1 MGFRN
6 LQTFLFFL
14 LLMLLGLSAPL
25 SAAEGK
31 RLALV
36 VGNSAYT
43 ATTPLANAAADARAF
58 AAFLKENGFEVDS
71 LINVDRAGF
80 ARGLSTFSKKIGPA
94 DTALFY
100 FAGHG

>member
-71 LINVDRAGF
+71 LINVDRWPRDAAERREF
-80 ARGLSTFSKKIGPA
+80 SARARCRAAVGV
-94 DTALFY
+94 
-100 FAGHG
+100 